1 MIRIDLGLSGESP
14 QPHTITWPDL
24 GLATPWP
31 QVIQALAPDTY
42 PSDIQ
47 VTVLRQFNL
56 LGSRRNL
63 IISAPTNSGKSLLGY
78 LALFEAV
85 LAGRRAL
92 LLEPLRAIAQE
103 KFDEF
108 TRALP
113 ALSEALGRKLGI
125 AITTGDYRL
134 EHELM
139 QSPPPVGGE
148 IVIATPERI
157 EAILRNPDFDPWIN
171 SFGAVVADEAHLLSS
186 PRRGPALEMVL
197 TQFLTTAKPPR
208 LVLLSA
214 TIGDT
219 AAALRWLTPCDLALS
234 LIRRPP
240 LARTILQLEGEETA
254 DAALADLASNILAE
268 PKNSLL
274 VFTYRT
280 ASTSQLADLLSQKL
294 GAACG
299 SAGARA
305 YHARM
310 PRAQREDA
318 RAAYLAGRS
327 RCLVSTTALAAGVN
341 LPATHL
347 IIRDL
352 TFHGVGPIPL
362 DQLIQ
367 MAGRAGRGDNPGHAF
382 LIHRPGDAWNLDD
395 LAEGLRS
402 QRMPDLISALLPR
415 RVPKSR
421 ARSTENDET
430 TVEATAGFV
439 LSLLARPRD
448 VGLTSD
454 QLRQFTSRSL
464 AGPEILPHLDVA
476 IRWLSDPSRLLAHR
490 TEEGKLI
497 ATSLGAAASRSSL
510 PLPLACSIGQL
521 IRDLLSL
528 GADESIL
535 GAWSGLDHLLLL
547 ELLAERSWSLRS
559 FSSELAEKVD
569 AWMEK
574 SGDKSILFNQWIR
587 GAKGYSQ
594 ASELFGSLGIAPDEK
609 PSDPDDWCRRRAYL
623 AVFRA
628 IILWQRSGGETADNL
643 ARNWNLTDLAG
654 VEEAWRDNRLWLLGS
669 LAEMF
674 ETRCFYFHL
683 RSECAADDVRVM
695 RVKRHL
701 QRLRLLALQVAARVK
716 HCSLLGPL
724 LVQMRQGS
732 KGRAGVGQKTIEKLE
747 ALGLQ
752 NLAQI
757 ARLTPADFK
766 SVGIAPSIAKRLQ
779 SYLRRRLA

>member
-1 MIRIDLGLSGESP
+1 MTKIDLGLSGENP
-14 QPHTITWPDL
+14 KPHTITWPDL
-24 GLATPWP
+24 GLAAPWP
-31 QVIQALAPDTY
+31 QIIRTFAPDTQ

-47 VTVLRQFNL
+47 VEVLRQFKL
-56 LGSRRNL
+56 LSSRRNL
-63 IISAPTNSGKSLLGY
+63 IVSSPTNSGKSLLGY
-78 LALFEAV
+78 LALLEAV
-85 LAGRRAL
+85 IAGRRAL

-113 ALSEALGRKLGI
+113 ALSEALGRKLGL

-134 EHELM
+134 ENELM
-139 QSPPPVGGE
+139 QSPPPAGGE

-157 EAILRNPDFDPWIN
+157 EAILRNPDFDSWIN

-197 TQFLTTAKPPR
+197 TQFLTAAKPPR

-214 TIGDT
+214 TIGDA
-219 AAALRWLTPCDLALS
+219 AAALRWLAPCDLALS
-234 LIRRPP
+234 AIRRPP

-254 DAALADLASNILAE
+254 DAVVSELATSILADG
-268 PKNSLL
+268 KNSLL
-274 VFTYRT
+274 IFTYRT
-280 ASTSQLADLLSQKL
+280 ASTSQLAASLSQKM
-294 GAACG
+294 GAVCG
-299 SAGARA
+299 PSGARA

-367 MAGRAGRGDNPGHAF
+367 MAGRAGRGDKPGHAF
-382 LIHRPGDAWNLDD
+382 LIHRPGDTWNLDE

-415 RVPKSR
+415 RAAKSR
-421 ARSTENDET
+421 ARSTENDEA

-464 AGPEILPHLDVA
+464 AGPEILPHLDEA
-476 IRWLSDPSRLLAHR
+476 IRWLSDPGRLLAHR
-490 TEEGKLI
+490 TEDGKLI

-510 PLPLACSIGQL
+510 PLPLASSIGQL

-528 GADESIL
+528 GADETVL
-535 GAWSGLDHLLLL
+535 GAWTGLDHLLLL

-559 FSSELAEKVD
+559 FSADLAEKVD

-587 GAKGYSQ
+587 GAKGHSK
-594 ASELFGSLGIAPDEK
+594 APELFGSLGIVPDQK
-609 PSDPDDWCRRRAYL
+609 PDDLDDWCRRRAYL
-623 AVFRA
+623 GLFRA
-628 IILWQRSGGETADNL
+628 IILWQRSGGETAENL
-643 ARNWNLTDLAG
+643 TRIWNLTDLAG
-654 VEEAWRDNRLWLLGS
+654 VEEAWRDGRLWLLGS
-669 LAEMF
+669 LAESF
-674 ETRCFYFHL
+674 EIKCFYFHL
-683 RSECAADDVRVM
+683 RSECAADDERVK

-701 QRLRLLALQVAARVK
+701 QRLRLLALQTAARVK
-716 HCSLLGPL
+716 HCSILGPL
-724 LVQMRQGS
+724 LVQMRQGT

-757 ARLTPADFK
+757 ARLSPADFK
-766 SVGIAPSIAKRLQ
+766 SAGIAPAIAKRLQ